1 MSDALEQAQ
10 RLLDELLTAARS
22 GAIIPVRLPG
32 QIEAIQQALE
42 QAKTGSIPDSPAE
55 TAPADGFDKEA
66 FLKDQAGF
74 FGHSIHEL
82 RTPMTSVRGYVDMMI
97 GMGGL
102 SDMQKQFMDVV
113 RTNARRMESLMQD
126 VADMNKLRAGTLK
139 MSPKMDMFKNI
150 AGMTEKAL
158 QPTADQLQRK
168 LTFDIPAGLPLLNLD
183 GEILARALNKLVE
196 NGLRYHE
203 GENGECVIS
212 AAADG
217 NMLVITIKDNGI
229 GITPEDMEK
238 LGSVYFRSENEL
250 VRSYKGSGLGVPIA
264 MGIVKAMDGEIKFQS
279 EPSQGT
285 TATIRL
291 KGMS

>member
-1 MSDALEQAQ
+1 MSDALEQVQ

-32 QIEAIQQALE
+32 QIEAIQEALKQANLDT
-42 QAKTGSIPDSPAE
+42 AASPVPEAP
-55 TAPADGFDKEA
+55 PADSFDKEA

-82 RTPMTSVRGYVDMMI
+82 RTPMTSVRGYTDMMI

-102 SDMQKQFMDVV
+102 SDMQKQFMEVV

-150 AGMTEKAL
+150 AGMTEKAM

-217 NMLVITIKDNGI
+217 NTLIITVKDNGI
-229 GITPEDMEK
+229 GITSEDMEK

-264 MGIVKAMDGEIKFQS
+264 MGIVTAMDGEIKFQS
-279 EPSQGT
+279 EPAQGT